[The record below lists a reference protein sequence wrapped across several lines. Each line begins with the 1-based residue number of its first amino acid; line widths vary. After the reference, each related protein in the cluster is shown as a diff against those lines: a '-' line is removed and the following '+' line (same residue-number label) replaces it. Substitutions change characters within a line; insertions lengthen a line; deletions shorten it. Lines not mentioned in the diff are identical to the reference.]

1 MIKTLFDN
9 INSFGAGDF
18 ATLYS
23 NLFNNGVIVPFTD
36 NTATTTALKVTN
48 DNGNV
53 AIGDGSAMINGRTI
67 IVSGETVP
75 LDTNGT
81 YQIVLEWSAAADSA
95 TLKALSD
102 TETLTQNSMFYQLP
116 LALVEKSGTS
126 LTITD
131 LRSFVNRISDTTAN
145 ELYNIINTGWVP
157 ITAEVSP
164 FLFFNV
170 ITGGDDFYL
179 KSSTDLSDKIKKG
192 TKLKIVQGGTEKY
205 FIAVGVYV
213 DAKGTSIAL
222 YGGTDYELTGDPIS
236 SVYFSNAKSP
246 IGFPLDPDK
255 WSIKVKNTTAKVQS
269 SPVANTWYN
278 VGSIKIYI
286 PVGIW
291 CVDYQCE
298 HFAQS
303 SGLAEMLL
311 KTTLSQSPNAET
323 DKEMTHRTSSYGLT
337 VIDSCY
343 KRKVITVSSTTTYYL
358 NLCTSTSGVG
368 SIGRNGAE
376 VPTVLKAVCAYL

>member
-23 NLFNNGVIVPFTD
+23 NLFNNGVIVPFAD
-36 NTATTTALKVTN
+36 NTATTTALKVSN

-75 LDTNGT
+75 LDTDGT

-95 TLKALSD
+95 TLKALSG

-116 LALVEKSGTS
+116 LALVVKLGTK

-145 ELYNIINTGWVP
+145 DLYNIINTGWVS
-157 ITAEVSP
+157 ITGVSP
-164 FLFFNV
+164 SLFYN
-170 ITGGDDFYL
+170 TYGYDFHL
-179 KSSTDLSDKIKKG
+179 ESSTDLRDKIKKG
-192 TKLKIVQGGTEKY
+192 TKIKLIQTTVKY
-205 FIAVGVYV
+205 FIVVDVFVVG
-213 DAKGTSIAL
+213 KGTVIEL
-222 YGGTDYELTGDPIS
+222 YGGTDYELTLDEIS
-236 SVYFSNAKSP
+236 SAYCSNTKSP

-255 WSIKVKNTTAKVQS
+255 WSIKVKDTTARVQS

-278 VGSIKIYI
+278 IGGISIRLPTGAWLVEYA
-286 PVGIW
+286 
-291 CVDYQCE
+291 CE

-303 SGLAEMLL
+303 SALADQLL
-311 KTTLSQSPNAET
+311 KTTLSTSPTAET
-323 DKEMTHRTSSYGLT
+323 DKELTHRTSSYGST
-337 VIDSCY
+337 VVDSCY
-343 KRKVITVSSTTTYYL
+343 KRKPITVSSITTYYL

-368 SIGRNGAE
+368 SIGRNNGE
-376 VPTVLKAVCAYL
+376 VPAVLRALCAYL

>member
-9 INSFGAGDF
+9 LNEFSANDF

-23 NLFNNGVIVPFTD
+23 NLFNNGVIVPFAD

-75 LDTNGT
+75 LDTDGT

-116 LALVEKSGTS
+116 LALVVKSGTS

-145 ELYNIINTGWVP
+145 DLYNIINTGWVP

-164 FLFFNV
+164 NLEFNLT
-170 ITGGDDFYL
+170 TGGYDFYL
-179 KSSTDLSDKIKKG
+179 ATSTDLSDKIKKG
-192 TKLKIVQGGTEKY
+192 TKLKIVQGGTVKY
-205 FIAVGVYV
+205 FIVV
-213 DAKGTSIAL
+213 DVHVNAASSTLIAL
-222 YGGTDYELTGDPIS
+222 YGGTDYELTWDTIS
-236 SVYFSNAKSP
+236 SAYCSNTKSP

-255 WSIKVKNTTAKVQS
+255 WSVKIVNTSLQDLGSTTANSWKSTNNSIVL
-269 SPVANTWYN
+269 P
-278 VGSIKIYI
+278 VGSWQLSYKCQLQTNQSTNIRTYVALSTSASNATDTDYI
-286 PVGIW
+286 LT
-291 CVDYQCE
+291 VDTVNDI
-298 HFAQS
+298 
-303 SGLAEMLL
+303 LAYYSKNVIVN
-311 KTTLSQSPNAET
+311 KTT
-323 DKEMTHRTSSYGLT
+323 R
-337 VIDSCY
+337 
-343 KRKVITVSSTTTYYL
+343 YYL
-358 NLCTSTSGVG
+358 IFKTYTASSANYLHGDDTKTE
-368 SIGRNGAE
+368 I
-376 VPTVLKAVCAYL
+376 KAVCAYL

>member
-9 INSFGAGDF
+9 LNEFSANDF

-23 NLFNNGVIVPFTD
+23 NLFNNGVIVPFAD

-75 LDTNGT
+75 LDTDGT
-81 YQIVLEWSAAADSA
+81 YQIVLEWSAAADASNV
-95 TLKALSD
+95 KALSD

-116 LALVEKSGTS
+116 LALVVKSGTS

-131 LRSFVNRISDTTAN
+131 LRPFVNRISDTTAN
-145 ELYNIINTGWVP
+145 DLYNIINTGWVP

-164 FLFFNV
+164 DLIPNY
-170 ITGGDDFYL
+170 ITGGYDFYL
-179 KSSTDLSDKIKKG
+179 ESTTDLRDKIRKG
-192 TKLKIVQGGTEKY
+192 TKIKLTQTTEKY
-205 FIAVGVYV
+205 FIVV
-213 DAKGTSIAL
+213 DIDSTTIAL
-222 YGGTDYELTGDPIS
+222 YGGTDYELTLDAIS
-236 SVYFSNAKSP
+236 SVYCSNAKSP

-255 WSIKVKNTTAKVQS
+255 WSIKVKDTTARVQS

-278 VGSIKIYI
+278 LGGISISLPIGAWSVEYT
-286 PVGIW
+286 
-291 CVDYQCE
+291 CE

-303 SGLAEMLL
+303 SALADQLL
-311 KTTLSQSPNAET
+311 KTTLSTSPTAET
-323 DKEMTHRTSSYGLT
+323 DKELTHRTSSYGLT
-337 VIDSCY
+337 VVDSCY
-343 KRKVITVSSTTTYYL
+343 KRKPITVSSITTYYL

-368 SIGRNGAE
+368 SIGRNNGE
-376 VPTVLKAVCAYL
+376 VPAVLRALCAYL

>member
-9 INSFGAGDF
+9 LNEFSANDF

-23 NLFNNGVIVPFTD
+23 NLFNNGVIVPFAD

-75 LDTNGT
+75 LDTDGT

-116 LALVEKSGTS
+116 LALVVKSGTS

-131 LRSFVNRISDTTAN
+131 LRPFVNRISDTTAN
-145 ELYNIINTGWVP
+145 DLYNIINTGWVP
-157 ITAEVSP
+157 ITDVSP
-164 FLFFNV
+164 SLESNY
-170 ITGGDDFYL
+170 ITGGYDFYL
-179 KSSTDLSDKIKKG
+179 ATSTDLSDKIKKG
-192 TKLKIVQGGTEKY
+192 TKLKIVQGGTVKY
-205 FIAVGVYV
+205 FIVV
-213 DAKGTSIAL
+213 DVHVNAASSTLIAL
-222 YGGTDYELTGDPIS
+222 YGGTDYELTLDEIS
-236 SVYFSNAKSP
+236 SAYCSNAKSP
-246 IGFPLDPDK
+246 IGFPLNPDK
-255 WSIKVKNTTAKVQS
+255 WSITVIDTVARTQS
-269 SPVANTWYN
+269 APVANTWYN
-278 VGSIKIYI
+278 VGSIKINI

-303 SGLAEMLL
+303 SGSAEQLL
-311 KTTLSQSPNAET
+311 KTTLSTSANAET
-323 DKEMTHRTSSYGLT
+323 DKKMTHRTSSYGLT

-343 KRKVITVSSTTTYYL
+343 KRDIIEVSSTTTFYL
-358 NLCTSTSGVG
+358 NIATSTSGVG
-368 SIGRNGAE
+368 SIGRNGLE
-376 VPTVLKAVCAYL
+376 VPTIIKAVCAYL

>member
-9 INSFGAGDF
+9 LNEFSANDF

-75 LDTNGT
+75 LDTDGT
-81 YQIVLEWSAAADSA
+81 YQIVLEWSAASDASNV
-95 TLKALSD
+95 KALSD
-102 TETLTQNSMFYQLP
+102 TETLTQNSMLYQLP
-116 LALVEKSGTS
+116 LALVVKSGTS

-131 LRSFVNRISDTTAN
+131 LRSFVNRISDTTTN
-145 ELYNIINTGWVP
+145 DLYNIINTGWVP

-164 FLFFNV
+164 SLFLNM
-170 ITGGDDFYL
+170 ITGGYDFHL
-179 KSSTDLSDKIKKG
+179 ESSTDLSDKIKKG
-192 TKLKIVQGGTEKY
+192 TKIKLTQTTEKY
-205 FIAVGVYV
+205 FIVV
-213 DAKGTSIAL
+213 DIDYNGITTLIKL
-222 YGGTDYELTGDPIS
+222 YGGTDYELTWDTIS
-236 SVYFSNAKSP
+236 SAYFSNAKSP
-246 IGFPLDPDK
+246 IGFPLNPDK
-255 WSIKVKNTTAKVQS
+255 WSITVINTGVHEQS

-278 VGSIKIYI
+278 IGNIKINL
-286 PVGIW
+286 PVGLWIMQ
-291 CVDYQCE
+291 YQCE
-298 HFAQS
+298 QFVQS
-303 SGLAEMLL
+303 TGYAEMTL
-311 KTTLSQSPNAET
+311 KTTLSTSPTAET

-337 VIDSCY
+337 VVDSCY
-343 KRKVITVSSTTTYYL
+343 KRKVITVTTTTTYYL
-358 NLCTSTSGVG
+358 NLVTSTSGVG